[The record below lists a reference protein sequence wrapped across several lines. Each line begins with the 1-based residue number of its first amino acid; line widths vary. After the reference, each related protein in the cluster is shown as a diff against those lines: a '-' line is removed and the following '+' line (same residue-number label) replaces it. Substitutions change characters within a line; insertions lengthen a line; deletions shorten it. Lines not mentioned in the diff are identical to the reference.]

1 MAQTAKQRLLQGSAV
16 RAAYGVAASLFPK
29 QLAAAGG
36 MKEEDIDL
44 DARYLNRLFGG
55 RDLLVAG
62 LTVAM
67 VNAGDEARAAKLNLM
82 AEATDTIALLE
93 EVRSRGGLDRTL
105 FIGLV
110 FNVFGYATWIRALQA
125 V

>member
-1 MAQTAKQRLLQGSAV
+1 MAASAKQILLQGSAV
-16 RAAYGVAASLFPK
+16 RAGYGIAALLFPK

-36 MKEEDIDL
+36 MREEDVDL

-55 RDLLVAG
+55 RDLLIAG
-62 LTVAM
+62 LTVAGAQ
-67 VNAGDEARAAKLNLM
+67 AGDDARIAKMNLV
-82 AEATDTIALLE
+82 AEATDSLALLE

-110 FNVFGYATWIRALQA
+110 FNLFGYATWIRALTA
-125 V
+125 A

>member
-1 MAQTAKQRLLQGSAV
+1 MAASAKQILLQGSAV
-16 RAAYGVAASLFPK
+16 RAGYGIAALLFPK

-36 MKEEDIDL
+36 MREEDVDL

-62 LTVAM
+62 LTVAGAQ
-67 VNAGDEARAAKLNLM
+67 AGDDARMAKLNLV
-82 AEATDTIALLE
+82 AEATDSLALLE

-110 FNVFGYATWIRALQA
+110 FNLFGYATWIRALA
-125 V
+125 AA

>member
-1 MAQTAKQRLLQGSAV
+1 MAASPKQILLQGSAV
-16 RAAYGVAASLFPK
+16 RAGYGIAALLFPK

-36 MKEEDIDL
+36 LSEDEVDL

-62 LTVAM
+62 LTLAGLR
-67 VNAGDEARAAKLNLM
+67 AGDEARLAKLNLV
-82 AEATDTIALLE
+82 AEATDSIALLE
-93 EVRSRGGLDRTL
+93 EVRARGGLDRTL

-110 FNVFGYATWIRALQA
+110 FNLFGYATWIRALSA
-125 V
+125 A

>member
-1 MAQTAKQRLLQGSAV
+1 MASARQLLLQGSAA
-16 RAAYGVAASLFPK
+16 RAGYGITALLFPK

-36 MKEEDIDL
+36 MKEEDVDL
-44 DARYLNRLFGG
+44 DARYLNRLFGA
-55 RDLLVAG
+55 RDILVAA
-62 LTVAM
+62 LTVAKIRS
-67 VNAGDEARAAKLNLM
+67 GDEAGATKLNLV
-82 AEATDTIALLE
+82 AEATDTIALVE

-110 FNVFGYATWIRALQA
+110 FNAFGYATWIRALQA

>member
-1 MAQTAKQRLLQGSAV
+1 MASGQRILLQGSAV
-16 RAAYGVAASLFPK
+16 RAGYGISALLFPK

-36 MKEEDIDL
+36 MNEDEVDL

-62 LTVAM
+62 LTISQVQ
-67 VNAGDEARAAKLNLM
+67 AGDERRATWLNLIC
-82 AEATDTIALLE
+82 EGTDTISLLE

-105 FIGLV
+105 FIGLL
-110 FNVFGYATWIRALQA
+110 FNIFGYATWIRALRA
-125 V
+125 A